1 MSEDRESKSSEREE
15 DAGTRCQ
22 QYEQTQDDRRE
33 RIAEMKEECS
43 EKLDKAN
50 EDSKTDKGGNSSCQR
65 CEQSELDH
73 KKSMTEMDIHY
84 KTQLEKER
92 QTLKR
97 KEEEF
102 QSFKDRVAREL
113 ALSLK
118 TGDTESMNNP
128 VSKIKLKEMYQH
140 LRVVQWI
147 KMRDNLKSNEENIK
161 FARALLQ
168 KMFEDSRKQMEKN
181 KRLIEEMCGLNENSE
196 EPTPQKVREYTQLT
210 IQNLQLA
217 LFYSSKEAVK
227 TPFPEYKCEN
237 PQSAMVTFRHLAAE
251 CYWLGC
257 LMALNNPP
265 LEPDW
270 EKCGAPDSGDIFP
283 HDIKSGNEMESE
295 PMEQ

>member
-1 MSEDRESKSSEREE
+1 MSEDRESKSSKREE

-22 QYEQTQDDRRE
+22 QYEQTQDDCRD
-33 RIAEMKEECS
+33 RIAEMKKECG

-92 QTLKR
+92 QTLRR

-140 LRVVQWI
+140 LRVVQWL

-161 FARALLQ
+161 FASALLQ

-196 EPTPQKVREYTQLT
+196 QQTPQKVREYTQLT

-217 LFYSSKEAVK
+217 LFYSRKEDVK
-227 TPFPEYKCEN
+227 
-237 PQSAMVTFRHLAAE
+237 SVMVTFRHLAAE

-270 EKCGAPDSGDIFP
+270 EKCGAGPDSGDIFP
-283 HDIKSGNEMESE
+283 HGIKSGNEMESE